1 VTRRYLLDTNI
12 IGSKAFGGTRSLPG
26 GQHLSCIVYAELM
39 TAADPKEYRAYAE
52 TWKRAAEDDELIV
65 PKLIVPQ
72 PNDWLT
78 AARILHLLAQERK
91 KNAGGKSPAR
101 TAAAKQ
107 ELFADVL
114 IAVSATRVGVIVVTD
129 DGDFRAIKRF
139 HKKLQII
146 GGGEFFA

>member
-1 VTRRYLLDTNI
+1 VTRRREYLLDTNI
-12 IGSKAFGGTRSLPG
+12 IGGKVFGDARTLPG
-26 GQHLSCIVYAELM
+26 GQHLSCVVYAELM
-39 TAADPKEYRAYAE
+39 TAADPKEYRAYVE
-52 TWKRAAEDDELIV
+52 TWKRAATDD
-65 PKLIVPQ
+65 KLIVPH
-72 PNDWLT
+72 PDDWLPAT
-78 AARILHLLAQERK
+78 RILHLLAQERK
-91 KNAGGKSPAR
+91 KNAGGKSQSR

-114 IAVSATRVGVIVVTD
+114 IALSAARAGVVVVTD

>member
-1 VTRRYLLDTNI
+1 VTSRRYLLDTNI
-12 IGSKAFGGTRSLPG
+12 IGGKAFGGTRSLPG
-26 GQHLSCIVYAELM
+26 GQYLSCIVYAELM

-52 TWKRAAEDDELIV
+52 TWKRAAQVNRLIV
-65 PKLIVPQ
+65 PGPD
-72 PNDWLT
+72 DWFT

-114 IAVSATRVGVIVVTD
+114 IAVSAARAGVVVVTD
-129 DGDFRAIKRF
+129 DKDFQAIKGL

-146 GGGEFFA
+146 EGAEFFA